1 MDLGEGYEV
10 LLSAK
15 SDSLLAGRYFG
26 QELFGFLVMLRR
38 GHHDG

>member
-26 QELFGFLVMLRR
+26 QKLFGLCIVLRR
-38 GHHDG
+38 GHHGG